1 MRRDTRF
8 HVSVRIAR
16 SRVAALAKN
25 AAFYSSV
32 ANIGCYQVGSGPA
45 EQTSETILTIARL
58 SVGSL
63 RVLLRLI
70 EARV

>member
-1 MRRDTRF
+1 M
-8 HVSVRIAR
+8 
-16 SRVAALAKN
+16 AALAKN